1 MPYTG
6 TAREKRNSW
15 MRGNGANSMR
25 GELRRGISIRKKIL
39 NRKVRRA
46 SRLDISH
53 SGYKKVCS
61 TLKMVDFT

>member
-1 MPYTG
+1 
-6 TAREKRNSW
+6 

-25 GELRRGISIRKKIL
+25 GELRRGISMRKKVL

-46 SRLDISH
+46 SRLDVRH
-53 SGYKKVCS
+53 SGYKKVCP

>member
-1 MPYTG
+1 MLYAE

-25 GELRRGISIRKKIL
+25 GELQRGISMRKKIF

-53 SGYKKVCS
+53 SGYKKIFLC
-61 TLKMVDFT
+61 

>member
-1 MPYTG
+1 MSYAG
-6 TAREKRNSW
+6 TAKKKRNSW
-15 MRGNGANSMR
+15 MRGNGADSMR
-25 GELRRGISIRKKIL
+25 GELRRGISMNKKIL

-46 SRLDISH
+46 SRLGISH

>member
-6 TAREKRNSW
+6 TAREKMNSW
-15 MRGNGANSMR
+15 MRGNGVNSMR
-25 GELRRGISIRKKIL
+25 GELRRGISMNKKIL

-46 SRLDISH
+46 SRLDISR

>member
-1 MPYTG
+1 MSYAG
-6 TAREKRNSW
+6 TARYKRNSW

-25 GELRRGISIRKKIL
+25 GELRRGISMRKKVL

-46 SRLDISH
+46 SRLDVRH
-53 SGYKKVCS
+53 SGYKKVCP

>member
-1 MPYTG
+1 MSYAG
-6 TAREKRNSW
+6 TARKKRNSW

-25 GELRRGISIRKKIL
+25 GELRRGISMRKKIL

-46 SRLDISH
+46 SRLDVRH